1 MGAPLLSQKMPSKDS
16 SRGFSSNL
24 LCRLWLIQDMLGAAS
39 CNLILC
45 CVWCTTSCCPFDSW
59 CRSQSCREDLL
70 QQWGSTSKV
79 CQIPRSSD
87 LLWWW
92 LEGSWSQCSMGA
104 MGRNFGKRTSR
115 VTFRLNPA
123 TTKKRAPGPGPI
135 RKRDWKPIAT
145 KLLSNKEV
153 VLHTDGARAYTLKLP
168 KVFHC
173 NVVHKKKKAKINGKV
188 CWLQP
193 QYTKVYTLKLPGGKN
208 LKVKSG
214 TQTIDRFWRH
224 LREEF
229 KGVNRKPGNQ
239 PMTRKI
245 RSAQWTYWHKGTN
258 LWEATGRMIQ
268 TLLEWKKK
276 RQGSYELQVGQST
289 CENKVRLL
297 LHCSFCQ
304 GNILSFHLWLSA
316 SVLPIFLGYH
326 LTNSRMQTFLWK
338 LFFYLKR

>member
-1 MGAPLLSQKMPSKDS
+1 MVVAGRILKPMFNGSNGQEFWKEDVQSHFVFLGSTQPPPKSGLLDLDPLGREIGKPLLQ
-16 SRGFSSNL
+16 NY
-24 LCRLWLIQDMLGAAS
+24 WA
-39 CNLILC
+39 
-45 CVWCTTSCCPFDSW
+45 
-59 CRSQSCREDLL
+59 
-70 QQWGSTSKV
+70 
-79 CQIPRSSD
+79 
-87 LLWWW
+87 
-92 LEGSWSQCSMGA
+92 
-104 MGRNFGKRTSR
+104 
-115 VTFRLNPA
+115 
-123 TTKKRAPGPGPI
+123 TKK
-135 RKRDWKPIAT
+135 WF
-145 KLLSNKEV
+145 
-153 VLHTDGARAYTLKLP
+153 YTLMGLGHTP
-168 KVFHC
+168 WNCQRYFIAMWFT
-173 NVVHKKKKAKINGKV
+173 KKKAKINGKV

-224 LREEF
+224 LREEL